1 MCHRLVI
8 ACLFAISLLAIGLSA
23 SPAAAQA
30 RYCLQGGRHW
40 GVPGNCQ
47 FATLQQCRAAAS
59 GTGASCGV
67 NPRYAFARQRRGE
80 HWQRH

>member
-8 ACLFAISLLAIGLSA
+8 AGLFAISLLAIGLSA